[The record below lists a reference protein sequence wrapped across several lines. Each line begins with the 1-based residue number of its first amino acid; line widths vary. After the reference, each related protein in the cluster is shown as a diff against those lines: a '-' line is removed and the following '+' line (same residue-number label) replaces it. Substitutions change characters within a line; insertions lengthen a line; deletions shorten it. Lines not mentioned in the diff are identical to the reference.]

1 MWIILV
7 LLLTGSI
14 AGYLLTRV
22 KSLNALSEKI
32 SMYTIYVLLFFMG
45 LNVGTKPEIMKNLAG
60 IGFDALLIA
69 LFAIAGSV
77 ATAYLLFSFI
87 LRKHEE

>member
-7 LLLTGSI
+7 LLFAGSI
-14 AGYLLTRV
+14 AGFLLTRL
-22 KSLNALSEKI
+22 KSLNAVSEKI
-32 SMYTIYVLLFFMG
+32 SMYTIYILLFFMG

-60 IGFDALLIA
+60 IGFDALIIA

-77 ATAYLLFSFI
+77 ATAYLLFRFI